1 MKLSLNLNNLKLKD
15 NDLKSQSFRL
25 VEPVES
31 KKILNLSKVITTS
44 ESMKDLIHSDRPSIK
59 NKS

>member
-25 VEPVES
+25 VEPIES
-31 KKILNLSKVITTS
+31 KKILNLSTVITKS